1 MVFIS
6 KVHGKL
12 EYDEKDIIILKK
24 GILGFDNIEKFI
36 LVELEEYQPFKLFQ
50 SLEDDEVGLILTSPF
65 EVCDDYEVNLS
76 KEIQKR
82 LKIDNE
88 IDVLLL
94 TTVTLDS
101 DPKKITTNLK
111 APIVIN
117 TKLNLGEQIVIDD
130 SKYKIK
136 HPLLKE

>member
-6 KVHGKL
+6 KIHGKL
-12 EYDEKDIIILKK
+12 EYDEKDIINSPK

-36 LVELEEYQPFKLFQ
+36 LVELEEYQPFKLLQ
-50 SLEDDEVGLILTSPF
+50 SLEDDEIALILTSPF
-65 EVCDDYEVNLS
+65 EVCNEYEVNLS
-76 KEIQKR
+76 KGIQKR

-88 IDVLLL
+88 EDVLLL
-94 TTVTLDS
+94 TTVTLNS
-101 DPKKITTNLK
+101 EPRKITTNLK

-117 TKLNLGEQIVIDD
+117 RKLHLAEQIVIDD
-130 SKYKIK
+130 SKYKVK

>member
-6 KVHGKL
+6 KIHGKL

-36 LVELEEYQPFKLFQ
+36 LVELEEYEPFKLFQ
-50 SLEDDEVGLILTSPF
+50 SLEDDEVGVILTSPF
-65 EVCDDYEVNLS
+65 EVYNEYEVNLS
-76 KEIQKR
+76 KEIEKR

-88 IDVLLL
+88 RDVLLL
-94 TTVTLDS
+94 TTVTLNS

-117 TKLNLGEQIVIDD
+117 KKLNLGEQIIIDD
-130 SKYKIK
+130 SKYKVK